1 MSKTEIIKEFNSILE
16 TFLFQLSS
24 LMGSTYHHYFKKLIK
39 INAILPI
46 QQFSNNVYVYKEKIM
61 SEDESYFFNY
71 GSNQKEEINQF
82 KKYFKT
88 DHETT
93 LNEILRL
100 SDIYIKLDNESKK
113 EVWAYF
119 KAMIILSEDYI
130 KLSC

>member
-24 LMGSTYHHYFKKLIK
+24 VMGSTYHFYFKKLIK

-61 SEDESYFFNY
+61 NEDESYFFNNT
-71 GSNQKEEINQF
+71 SNQEKEIGQF
-82 KKYFKT
+82 QKYFKT
-88 DHETT
+88 DHEST

-100 SDIYIKLDNESKK
+100 SNIYSKLDSESRK
-113 EVWAYF
+113 EVWSYF
-119 KAMIILSEDYI
+119 KAMTILSEDYI
-130 KLSC
+130 KLS

>member
-1 MSKTEIIKEFNSILE
+1 MSKPKIIKEFNSILE

-24 LMGSTYHHYFKKLIK
+24 LMGSTYHHYFKRLIK

-71 GSNQKEEINQF
+71 TNNQQEEINEF

-100 SDIYIKLDNESKK
+100 SDIYEKLDKESKK

-130 KLSC
+130 KLSR